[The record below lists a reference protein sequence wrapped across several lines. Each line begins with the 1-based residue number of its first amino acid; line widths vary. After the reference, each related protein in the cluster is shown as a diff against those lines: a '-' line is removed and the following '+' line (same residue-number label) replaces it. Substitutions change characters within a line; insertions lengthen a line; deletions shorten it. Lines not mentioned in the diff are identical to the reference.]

1 LRAALPFA
9 RPRDVPGAAFPSC
22 AMSLIREFVGFLK
35 KFGVLSLA
43 VGVLLGQQV
52 NNVEK
57 ALVDD
62 VVMPLV
68 ERALPSGHWETA
80 VVQVAGASMKVGH
93 LLEAVLH
100 FVLVALTVFLV
111 ARLASRG
118 RVDADAL
125 VKDAVAP

>member
-1 LRAALPFA
+1 
-9 RPRDVPGAAFPSC
+9 
-22 AMSLIREFVGFLK
+22 MSVFREFLGFLK

-68 ERALPSGHWETA
+68 ERGLPSGHWETA
-80 VVQVAGASMKVGH
+80 VIEVAGAPMKIGH

-118 RVDADAL
+118 RVDADAI

>member
-1 LRAALPFA
+1 
-9 RPRDVPGAAFPSC
+9 
-22 AMSLIREFVGFLK
+22 MSLVREFLQFLK

-68 ERALPSGHWETA
+68 ERGLPSGHWETA
-80 VVQVAGASMKVGH
+80 VVQVAGASLKVGH

-100 FVLVALTVFLV
+100 FLLVALTIFIV
-111 ARLASRG
+111 AHVALRG
-118 RVDADAL
+118 RVDEDAL
-125 VKDAVAP
+125 VKDAVSK

>member
-1 LRAALPFA
+1 
-9 RPRDVPGAAFPSC
+9 
-22 AMSLIREFVGFLK
+22 MSLVREFVQFLK

-62 VVMPLV
+62 VVMPLI
-68 ERALPSGHWETA
+68 ERGLPSGHWETA
-80 VVQVAGASMKVGH
+80 AVEVGGAKLKVGH

-100 FVLVALTVFLV
+100 FLLVALTIFLV
-111 ARLASRG
+111 AHVFLRG
-118 RVDADAL
+118 KVDEDAL
-125 VKDAVAP
+125 VKDAVSK